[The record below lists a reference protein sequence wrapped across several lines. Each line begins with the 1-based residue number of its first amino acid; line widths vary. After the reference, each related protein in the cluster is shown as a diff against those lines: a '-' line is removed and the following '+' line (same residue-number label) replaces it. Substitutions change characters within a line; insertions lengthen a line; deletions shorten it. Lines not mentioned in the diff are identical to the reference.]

1 MMTWLLTLNRALQA
15 EAQEAAPME
24 EEEEDEF
31 AGME

>member
-1 MMTWLLTLNRALQA
+1 MNWLLKWPRALQA

-24 EEEEDEF
+24 KEEEEDEF